1 MCQLKNPLWEVKN
14 VRQRGQTKKCE
25 LHVWLLKTTLWWKE
39 STKDKIK
46 WTLKNGALLVDTTTL
61 MLKGI
66 LQENT
71 QKNIFLKGEKGYL
84 QENTHKNIL
93 FKGRKRLAVRKT
105 TKKNMVA
112 QLVTDKW

>member
-1 MCQLKNPLWEVKN
+1 
-14 VRQRGQTKKCE
+14 
-25 LHVWLLKTTLWWKE
+25 
-39 STKDKIK
+39 
-46 WTLKNGALLVDTTTL
+46 

-84 QENTHKNIL
+84 QENTHKNIF

-112 QLVTDKW
+112 QLVTDK